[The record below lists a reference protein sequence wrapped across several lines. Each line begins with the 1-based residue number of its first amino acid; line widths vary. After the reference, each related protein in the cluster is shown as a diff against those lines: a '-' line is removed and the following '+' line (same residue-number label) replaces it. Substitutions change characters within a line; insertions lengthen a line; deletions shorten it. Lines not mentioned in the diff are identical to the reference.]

1 MLSVGLI
8 GTGTISHAHLSAY
21 LDLQEEV
28 RIVAL
33 ADIAAEK
40 ADRNAPRSLSSLL
53 RAVVTIT
60 EEGEGTP
67 HDASES

>member
-40 ADRNAPRSLSSLL
+40 AEPGNSR
-53 RAVVTIT
+53 
-60 EEGEGTP
+60 
-67 HDASES
+67 HDAARRGAAPGCHPPPV